1 VAITRI
7 AAIDIG
13 SSSIRMTIVEVIE
26 KKIIVLEDLRQPVR
40 LGKDSFYK
48 GKISR
53 STINETIL
61 ILKKYKKLCDEYN
74 VTKIRTVA
82 TTAVREA
89 LNFDIFVDNIK
100 TYTDMIVEILSS
112 TKECQLI
119 YKALIKTIENS
130 NKLKED
136 EFFGVIEVGAG
147 NVEITLFNEDFIVF
161 FKSLPFGSLKIKQ
174 IYSKYSNNERNFFRY
189 VKTIVSNELRSL
201 KREVPNI
208 KIKTLYGIGTD
219 LEDIS
224 KILNSNSEKLLPIDR
239 GEYKDFCLKIQN
251 YTEEELIH
259 KLNVRYEQSET
270 FYASNMMFL
279 KIMDFFKIEKLHI
292 SNVSLRDGMIED
304 MLIKE
309 NTKDFFS
316 KVEKQLKI
324 TSINIGN
331 SLKFDEKHALK
342 VLDFALKFFD
352 ATSEIHHLGNQ
363 ERSYLIA
370 ASILHDVGISVSA
383 RSHHKHSLYV
393 INAQEFFYLSDEEKN
408 IVANIARYHRRSAPK
423 TTHIDFMKLCEK
435 DKMTVIKL
443 ASILRIADS
452 LDNSGLQVI
461 NSIQTKIEND
471 KLLITAQV
479 IGDPLAEIYS
489 FKYKKELFEDFF
501 GISIKLNIIRK

>member
-1 VAITRI
+1 MAITRI

-316 KVEKQLKI
+316 
-324 TSINIGN
+324 
-331 SLKFDEKHALK
+331 
-342 VLDFALKFFD
+342 
-352 ATSEIHHLGNQ
+352 
-363 ERSYLIA
+363 
-370 ASILHDVGISVSA
+370 
-383 RSHHKHSLYV
+383 
-393 INAQEFFYLSDEEKN
+393 
-408 IVANIARYHRRSAPK
+408 
-423 TTHIDFMKLCEK
+423 
-435 DKMTVIKL
+435 
-443 ASILRIADS
+443 
-452 LDNSGLQVI
+452 
-461 NSIQTKIEND
+461 
-471 KLLITAQV
+471 
-479 IGDPLAEIYS
+479 
-489 FKYKKELFEDFF
+489 
-501 GISIKLNIIRK
+501 